1 MLCSARLTYLAP
13 KKNEDWPRCVKA
25 CWRKLPPV
33 PVETGLSQQWIRP
46 NKIPAGRYGY
56 YRCID
61 QSHGMGP
68 FISEHVKEK
77 GGPRNFYRYFNNSIG
92 NFDRSNKSIEKNYL
106 TFNQINFSL
115 VSNAMT
121 METMTSLRTLSNA
134 NQDQIKHS
142 AG

>member
-1 MLCSARLTYLAP
+1 MTTGIANDFHYFDFGFINYIRLSLILIIQILQKSLRYTVLCSTRLSYLAP
-13 KKNEDWPRCVKA
+13 KKKEDWPRCVKA

-33 PVETGLSQQWIRP
+33 PVETGLSQQWTRP

-77 GGPRNFYRYFNNSIG
+77 GGPRNFYRYFNNFIG
-92 NFDRSNKSIEKNYL
+92 NFHRS
-106 TFNQINFSL
+106 F
-115 VSNAMT
+115 
-121 METMTSLRTLSNA
+121 
-134 NQDQIKHS
+134 D
-142 AG
+142 

>member
-1 MLCSARLTYLAP
+1 MLCSARLSYLAP
-13 KKNEDWPRCVKA
+13 KKKEDWPRCVKA

-33 PVETGLSQQWIRP
+33 PVETGLSQQWTRP

-77 GGPRNFYRYFNNSIG
+77 GGPRNFYRYFKYFIG
-92 NFDRSNKSIEKNYL
+92 NFDRS
-106 TFNQINFSL
+106 FNQLKRIVSL
-115 VSNAMT
+115 S
-121 METMTSLRTLSNA
+121 
-134 NQDQIKHS
+134 IKLMFP
-142 AG
+142 